1 MFLAVRSQGM
11 WYEVQSEAVGWR
23 QIVEDRESQDR
34 DLSLNKPEPL

>member
-34 DLSLNKPEPL
+34 GSKLK